1 MNEQEI
7 RFIQEKIG
15 TLPDGIW
22 GPKSKA
28 AIRSYLLSKAPSP
41 SVWPEPSQSS
51 LEAFYGNPWDNT
63 PIISINAPSWMTLY
77 DSNRKVGKISCHEKV
92 ADSLLEALNEA
103 YKKAPE
109 FVRRYYGCHVDR
121 SVRGG
126 KNPSLHAYGA
136 AIDLSAATNRL
147 RQKWPESADMPLS
160 VMEAFAKQGWMPAG
174 AAWARDAMH
183 FQATQW

>member
-1 MNEQEI
+1 MNQKEI
-7 RFIQEKIG
+7 RLMQEKVG

-28 AIRSYLLSKAPSP
+28 AIRSYLLSKAPSN
-41 SVWPEPSQSS
+41 VFWPEPSQSK
-51 LEAFYGNPWDNT
+51 LKAFYGDPWNNKD
-63 PIISINAPSWMTLY
+63 IVSIDAPEWMTLY
-77 DSNRKVGKISCHEKV
+77 NSKRKVEKISCHKKV
-92 ADSLLEALNEA
+92 ANSLLKALHEA
-103 YKKAPE
+103 YEKAPK
-109 FVRRYYGCHVDR
+109 FVSRYYGCHVDR

-126 KNPSLHAYGA
+126 NSPSLHAYGA

-174 AAWARDAMH
+174 AAWGRDAMH